1 MDCRVVSIR
10 SSIGNCLRKGKYY
23 DVGSCVTTIVGD
35 SYSSPYESI
44 MYSAPKSRTTTTI
57 WSENTSTTPMCQ
69 SFGSFVETMG
79 PCIVVSYVVETMSC
93 KLSTTL

>member
-1 MDCRVVSIR
+1 V
-10 SSIGNCLRKGKYY
+10 RKWKYY
-23 DVGSCVTTIVGD
+23 GVGSCVTTIVGD

-44 MYSAPKSRTTTTI
+44 MYPKSRTTTTI

-79 PCIVVSYVVETMSC
+79 PCIVVSYVVATMSC